1 MPSPS
6 PSTGRT
12 SLARRFGEAFPR
24 TDWGLLTRL
33 PRDVV
38 IAATTA
44 QADSPPRTV
53 AEALAGLNAIAAGRS
68 SDSDLVRAVV
78 AEIYAETGDDEPP
91 APEVADRVAGVG
103 VVLQD
108 CRRAAV
114 VLSVGADPAD
124 SAAYRHWVQHI
135 AARVCRQAR
144 NGEPPGGVV
153 QERERR
159 FLADLGV
166 ALGLR

>member
-6 PSTGRT
+6 PSTRPT

-68 SDSDLVRAVV
+68 SDSDLVRAI
-78 AEIYAETGDDEPP
+78 AGAIYAETGDDEPP
-91 APEVADRVAGVG
+91 APEVG
-103 VVLQD
+103 VVLQE

-114 VLSVGADPAD
+114 ILTAADPAD
-124 SAAYRHWVQHI
+124 SAAYRQWVQHI

-144 NGEPPGGVV
+144 TGEPPDVATR
-153 QERERR
+153 ERERR
-159 FLADLGV
+159 FLGDLGV